1 VRKRRVINT
10 TKWNLDCEYPR
21 HDMIWGGT
29 MNRLILRSLVT
40 LSLLCFSLVA
50 ARQARADSVDYTWQ
64 FGGNTFTWSLPTN
77 PVISSGN
84 VVPGLSFTIPGVSF
98 NENGVPST
106 LPGTVDFFSTNPG
119 NDPFPGGFDLY
130 TGNFNFLADTFG
142 LLLYGGSEGAPTLS
156 TGTFIL
162 TEIGPDGVTP
172 IGTGTLTATPV
183 STTIPEPSTILLMA
197 IGVIGLAITVLRK
210 N

>member
-1 VRKRRVINT
+1 
-10 TKWNLDCEYPR
+10 
-21 HDMIWGGT
+21 

-162 TEIGPDGVTP
+162 TEIGPDGVTS